1 MVFITSSMSRLIFL
15 AAIYGTLH
23 GQTPPQDLT
32 QLKLEDLMNIEVTS
46 VSKKNRRCPGR
57 PPPSLSSQR
66 RTSGVRE
73 RTTFPTCCAL
83 VPGVEVAQIN
93 ASEWAIS
100 VRGFNGQYSNKLLV
114 LVDGRTVYS
123 PMFSGVY
130 WDAQDL
136 LLADIERI
144 EVIRGPG
151 ATVWGANA
159 VNGVINIIT
168 KKASDTQG
176 GLLTTD
182 AGNHEQGS
190 GALRYGGKLGSRATY
205 RVFGKGF
212 NRASFFAPDGT
223 DGQDAWNMVHG
234 GFRIDANASDQDT
247 VILEGDAHSGNAGE
261 IVSSIVSISPPVNSL
276 LDLRNR
282 YSGWN
287 VLSRW
292 NHAASP
298 RSETSLQIYFERDT
312 RGDSTYAFGL
322 NSFDIDFQPTSD
334 GAPDRTWFGEWD
346 TG

>member
-1 MVFITSSMSRLIFL
+1 M
-15 AAIYGTLH
+15 
-23 GQTPPQDLT
+23 
-32 QLKLEDLMNIEVTS
+32 
-46 VSKKNRRCPGR
+46 
-57 PPPSLSSQR
+57 
-66 RTSGVRE
+66 
-73 RTTFPTCCAL
+73 
-83 VPGVEVAQIN
+83 PGVEVAQIN

-130 WDAQDL
+130 WDAQDVL
-136 LLADIERI
+136 LTDIERI

-322 NSFDIDFQPTSD
+322 NSFDIDFQHHLGWGARQDLVWGVGYRLNSDATLPTPRIVFTPAERTTHLFSFFIQD
-334 GAPDRTWFGEWD
+334 EITVRPDRLFVSIGTKLEHNAY
-346 TG
+346 TGFELEPSASVAWTPNDRNTLECGSRLR